1 MNTTKNNIEHHIK
14 KQISEREIA
23 PSRNLWSEIETQSE
37 RRNSKTKINWYLVA
51 ACLVLTF
58 SLGAVL
64 FFNKENKETEKSEI
78 VAEVKKPVI
87 QNKEQELTVPSPE
100 IVKQKQTESVAIE
113 NIPSEKKNEAVESQ
127 IMIEQKQI
135 PLTKE
140 NAPEIIGTISKIEPE
155 KIMAKSDSAKT
166 QGKRKRYVDPSTL
179 LFSVEHKDVIM
190 KTKESNVATI
200 DLNGK

>member
-37 RRNSKTKINWYLVA
+37 RKNSKTKINWYLVA

-87 QNKEQELTVPSPE
+87 QNKKQKLTVPSPE
-100 IVKQKQTESVAIE
+100 IVKPRQTESVAIE

-127 IMIEQKQI
+127 IMIEQKHM

-179 LFSVEHKDVIM
+179 LFSVEHKDVIE

>member
-1 MNTTKNNIEHHIK
+1 MNTTRNNIEHHIK
-14 KQISEREIA
+14 KQISEREIT

-37 RRNSKTKINWYLVA
+37 RKNSKTKINWYLVA

-64 FFNKENKETEKSEI
+64 FFNKESKGTEKSAIIAEI
-78 VAEVKKPVI
+78 KNSDI
-87 QNKEQELTVPSPE
+87 QNKTQEQTVQSPE
-100 IVKQKQTESVAIE
+100 TSDQKQKESFAAE
-113 NIPSEKKNEAVESQ
+113 NIEAEKKNEAVKSQ
-127 IMIEQKQI
+127 IIVEQKQM

-140 NAPEIIGTISKIEPE
+140 NAPEIIANIAKTEPE
-155 KIMAKSDSAKT
+155 KIIAKSDSAKT

-179 LFSVEHKDVIM
+179 LFSVEHKDVIE

>member
-1 MNTTKNNIEHHIK
+1 MNTTKNNIEYHIK

-23 PSRNLWSEIETQSE
+23 PSRNLWSEIEAQSE
-37 RRNSKTKINWYLVA
+37 RKNSKTKINWYLVA
-51 ACLVLTF
+51 ACLVLMF

-64 FFNKENKETEKSEI
+64 FFNKENKETGKSEMA
-78 VAEVKKPVI
+78 AEVKKPVI
-87 QNKEQELTVPSPE
+87 QNKKQELAVPSPE
-100 IVKQKQTESVAIE
+100 IIEPKQTESVAIE

-127 IMIEQKQI
+127 IMIEQKHM

>member
-14 KQISEREIA
+14 KQISEREIT
-23 PSRNLWSEIETQSE
+23 PSRNLWSEIEAQSE
-37 RRNSKTKINWYLVA
+37 RKNSKTKINWYLVA

-64 FFNKENKETEKSEI
+64 FFNKESKGTEKSAI
-78 VAEVKKPVI
+78 IAKIKNSDI
-87 QNKEQELTVPSPE
+87 QNKTQEQTVQSPE
-100 IVKQKQTESVAIE
+100 TSDQKQKESFAAE
-113 NIPSEKKNEAVESQ
+113 NIKAEKKNEAVKSQ
-127 IMIEQKQI
+127 IIVEQKQM

>member
-37 RRNSKTKINWYLVA
+37 RKNSKTKINWYLVA

-64 FFNKENKETEKSEI
+64 FFNKESKGTEKSAIIAEI
-78 VAEVKKPVI
+78 KNSDI
-87 QNKEQELTVPSPE
+87 QNKTQEQTVQSPE
-100 IVKQKQTESVAIE
+100 TLDQKQKEAFAAE
-113 NIPSEKKNEAVESQ
+113 NIQAEKKNEAVKSQ
-127 IMIEQKQI
+127 IIVEQKQM

-140 NAPEIIGTISKIEPE
+140 NAPEIIANIAKTEPE
-155 KIMAKSDSAKT
+155 KIIAKSDSAKT

-179 LFSVEHKDVIM
+179 LFSVEHKDVIE

>member
-37 RRNSKTKINWYLVA
+37 RKNSKTKINWYLVA

-64 FFNKENKETEKSEI
+64 FFNKESKGTEKSAIIAEI
-78 VAEVKKPVI
+78 KNSDI
-87 QNKEQELTVPSPE
+87 QNKTQELIVQSPE
-100 IVKQKQTESVAIE
+100 IVRQKQTESVAIE
-113 NIPSEKKNEAVESQ
+113 KIPTEKKNEAVESQ
-127 IMIEQKQI
+127 IMVEQKQI

>member
-1 MNTTKNNIEHHIK
+1 M
-14 KQISEREIA
+14 
-23 PSRNLWSEIETQSE
+23 
-37 RRNSKTKINWYLVA
+37 A

-64 FFNKENKETEKSEI
+64 FFNKENKETGKSEMA
-78 VAEVKKPVI
+78 AEIKNSDI
-87 QNKEQELTVPSPE
+87 QNKTQEQTVQSPE
-100 IVKQKQTESVAIE
+100 TSDSKQKEAFAAE
-113 NIPSEKKNEAVESQ
+113 NIQAEKKNEAVKPQ
-127 IMIEQKQI
+127 IIVEQKQL

-140 NAPEIIGTISKIEPE
+140 NAPEIIANIAKTEPE
-155 KIMAKSDSAKT
+155 KIIAKSDSVKT

-179 LFSVEHKDVIM
+179 LFSVEHKDVIE

>member
-37 RRNSKTKINWYLVA
+37 RKNSKTKINWYLVA

-64 FFNKENKETEKSEI
+64 FFNKENKETEKPEI

-87 QNKEQELTVPSPE
+87 QNKKQELAVPSPE

-127 IMIEQKQI
+127 IMIEQKQM

-140 NAPEIIGTISKIEPE
+140 NAPEIIGTVSKIEPE
-155 KIMAKSDSAKT
+155 KIIAKSDSAKT

>member
-37 RRNSKTKINWYLVA
+37 RKNSKTKINWYLVA

-64 FFNKENKETEKSEI
+64 FFNKENKEIGKSEMA
-78 VAEVKKPVI
+78 AEVKKPVI
-87 QNKEQELTVPSPE
+87 QNKKPELAVPSPE
-100 IVKQKQTESVAIE
+100 IIELKQTESVAIE
-113 NIPSEKKNEAVESQ
+113 KISTEKKNEAVESQ
-127 IMIEQKQI
+127 IMVEQKQI

-140 NAPEIIGTISKIEPE
+140 NAPEIIGTVSKIEPE
-155 KIMAKSDSAKT
+155 KIIAKSDSAKT

>member
-37 RRNSKTKINWYLVA
+37 RKNSKTKINWYLVA

-64 FFNKENKETEKSEI
+64 FFNKENKETGKSEMA
-78 VAEVKKPVI
+78 AEIKNSDI
-87 QNKEQELTVPSPE
+87 QNKTQEQTVQSPE
-100 IVKQKQTESVAIE
+100 TLDQKQKEAFAAE
-113 NIPSEKKNEAVESQ
+113 NIQAEKKNEVVKPQ
-127 IMIEQKQI
+127 IIVEQKQM

-140 NAPEIIGTISKIEPE
+140 NAPEIIANIAKTEPE
-155 KIMAKSDSAKT
+155 KIIAKSDSVKT
-166 QGKRKRYVDPSTL
+166 EGKRKRYVDPSTL
-179 LFSVEHKDVIM
+179 LFSVEHKDVIE

>member
-14 KQISEREIA
+14 KQISEREIT
-23 PSRNLWSEIETQSE
+23 PSRNLWSEIEAQSE
-37 RRNSKTKINWYLVA
+37 RKNSKTKMNWYLVA

-58 SLGAVL
+58 SLGVVL
-64 FFNKENKETEKSEI
+64 FFNKENKEVGKSEMA
-78 VAEVKKPVI
+78 AEIKNSDI
-87 QNKEQELTVPSPE
+87 QNKTQEQTVQSPE
-100 IVKQKQTESVAIE
+100 TSDSKQKESFAAE
-113 NIPSEKKNEAVESQ
+113 NIQAEKKNEAVKSQ
-127 IMIEQKQI
+127 IIVEQKQM

-140 NAPEIIGTISKIEPE
+140 NAPEIIANIAKTEPE
-155 KIMAKSDSAKT
+155 KIIAKSDSVKT

-179 LFSVEHKDVIM
+179 LFSVEHKDVIE

>member
-14 KQISEREIA
+14 KQISEREIT

-37 RRNSKTKINWYLVA
+37 RKNSKTKINWYLVA

-78 VAEVKKPVI
+78 VAEVKKQVI

-100 IVKQKQTESVAIE
+100 IVKQKQTESVAIV
-113 NIPSEKKNEAVESQ
+113 NIPSEKKNEAIESQ
-127 IMIEQKQI
+127 IMIEQKHM

>member
-14 KQISEREIA
+14 KQISEREIT

-37 RRNSKTKINWYLVA
+37 RKNSKTKINWYLVA

-64 FFNKENKETEKSEI
+64 FFNKESKGTERSTVIAEI
-78 VAEVKKPVI
+78 KNSDI
-87 QNKEQELTVPSPE
+87 QHKTQEQTVQSPE
-100 IVKQKQTESVAIE
+100 TSDSKQKEAFAAE
-113 NIPSEKKNEAVESQ
+113 NIQAEKKNEVVKPQ
-127 IMIEQKQI
+127 IIVEQKQM

-140 NAPEIIGTISKIEPE
+140 NAPEIIANISKTEPE
-155 KIMAKSDSAKT
+155 KIIAKSDSVKT

-179 LFSVEHKDVIM
+179 LFSVEHKDVIE

>member
-1 MNTTKNNIEHHIK
+1 MNTTKNSIEHHIK

-23 PSRNLWSEIETQSE
+23 PSRNLWSEIETQSK
-37 RRNSKTKINWYLVA
+37 RNNSKTKINWYLVA

-64 FFNKENKETEKSEI
+64 FFNKENKEIGKSEMA
-78 VAEVKKPVI
+78 AEVKKPVI
-87 QNKEQELTVPSPE
+87 QNKKPELAVPSPE

-127 IMIEQKQI
+127 IMIEQKQM

>member
-14 KQISEREIA
+14 KQISEREIT
-23 PSRNLWSEIETQSE
+23 PSRNLWSEIEAQSE
-37 RRNSKTKINWYLVA
+37 RKSSKTKMNWYLVA

-64 FFNKENKETEKSEI
+64 FFNKENKEVGKSEMA
-78 VAEVKKPVI
+78 AEIKNSDI
-87 QNKEQELTVPSPE
+87 QNKTQEQTVQSPKNLDQ
-100 IVKQKQTESVAIE
+100 KQKESFIAE
-113 NIPSEKKNEAVESQ
+113 NIQAEKKNEAVKSQ
-127 IMIEQKQI
+127 IIVEQKQM

-140 NAPEIIGTISKIEPE
+140 NAPEIIANISKTEPE
-155 KIMAKSDSAKT
+155 EIIAKSDSVKT

-179 LFSVEHKDVIM
+179 LFSVEHKDVIE

>member
-37 RRNSKTKINWYLVA
+37 RKNSKTKINWYLVA

-87 QNKEQELTVPSPE
+87 QNKKQELTVPSPE
-100 IVKQKQTESVAIE
+100 IVKLKQTESVAIE

-127 IMIEQKQI
+127 IMIEQKHM

>member
-37 RRNSKTKINWYLVA
+37 RNNSKTKINWYLVA

-87 QNKEQELTVPSPE
+87 QNKKQELTVPSPE

-127 IMIEQKQI
+127 IMIEQKQM

>member
-23 PSRNLWSEIETQSE
+23 PSRNLWSEIEAQSE
-37 RRNSKTKINWYLVA
+37 RKNSKTKINWYLVA

-87 QNKEQELTVPSPE
+87 QNKKQELTVPSPE

-127 IMIEQKQI
+127 IMIEQKHM

>member
-23 PSRNLWSEIETQSE
+23 PSRNLWSEIEAQSE
-37 RRNSKTKINWYLVA
+37 RKNSKTKINWYLVA

-64 FFNKENKETEKSEI
+64 FFNKENKEIGKSEMA
-78 VAEVKKPVI
+78 AEVKKPVI
-87 QNKEQELTVPSPE
+87 QNKKPELAVPSPE
-100 IVKQKQTESVAIE
+100 IIEPKQTESVAIE
-113 NIPSEKKNEAVESQ
+113 KISTEKKNEAVESQ
-127 IMIEQKQI
+127 IMIEQKHM

>member
-14 KQISEREIA
+14 KQISEREIT

-87 QNKEQELTVPSPE
+87 QNKKQELTVPSPE

-113 NIPSEKKNEAVESQ
+113 NIPSEKKNKAVESQ
-127 IMIEQKQI
+127 IMIEQKHM

>member
-14 KQISEREIA
+14 KQISEREIT
-23 PSRNLWSEIETQSE
+23 PSRNLWSEIEAQSE
-37 RRNSKTKINWYLVA
+37 RQNSKAKINWYLVA

-87 QNKEQELTVPSPE
+87 QNKKQELTVQSPE
-100 IVKQKQTESVAIE
+100 TLDQKQKEAFIAE
-113 NIPSEKKNEAVESQ
+113 NIQAEKKNEAVKSQ
-127 IMIEQKQI
+127 IIVEQKQM

-140 NAPEIIGTISKIEPE
+140 NAPEIIANIAKIEPE

-179 LFSVEHKDVIM
+179 LFSVEHKDVIE

>member
-23 PSRNLWSEIETQSE
+23 PSRNLWSEIEAQSE

-64 FFNKENKETEKSEI
+64 FFNKESKGTEKSAI
-78 VAEVKKPVI
+78 IAKIKNSDI
-87 QNKEQELTVPSPE
+87 QNKTQEQTVQSPE
-100 IVKQKQTESVAIE
+100 TSDQKQKESFAAE
-113 NIPSEKKNEAVESQ
+113 NIKAEKKNEAVKSQ
-127 IMIEQKQI
+127 IIVEQKQM

-166 QGKRKRYVDPSTL
+166 RGKRKRYVDPSTL
-179 LFSVEHKDVIM
+179 LFSVEHKDVIE

>member
-37 RRNSKTKINWYLVA
+37 RKNSKTKINWYLVA

-64 FFNKENKETEKSEI
+64 FFNKESKGTEKSAIIAEI
-78 VAEVKKPVI
+78 KNSDI
-87 QNKEQELTVPSPE
+87 QNKTQEQTVQSPE
-100 IVKQKQTESVAIE
+100 TLDQKQKESFAAE
-113 NIPSEKKNEAVESQ
+113 NIKAEKKNEAVKSQ
-127 IMIEQKQI
+127 IIVEQKQM

-179 LFSVEHKDVIM
+179 LFSVEHKDVIE

>member
-14 KQISEREIA
+14 KQISEREIT
-23 PSRNLWSEIETQSE
+23 PSRNLWSEIEAQSE
-37 RRNSKTKINWYLVA
+37 RKNSKTKINWYLVA

-64 FFNKENKETEKSEI
+64 FFNKENKETGKSEMA
-78 VAEVKKPVI
+78 AEIKNSDI
-87 QNKEQELTVPSPE
+87 QNKTQEQKVQFPE
-100 IVKQKQTESVAIE
+100 TSDPKQKEAFAAE
-113 NIPSEKKNEAVESQ
+113 NIQTEKKNEAVKPQ
-127 IMIEQKQI
+127 IIVEQKQM

-140 NAPEIIGTISKIEPE
+140 NAPEIIANIAKTEPE
-155 KIMAKSDSAKT
+155 KIIAKSDSVKT

-179 LFSVEHKDVIM
+179 LFSVEHKDVIE

>member
-14 KQISEREIA
+14 KQISEREIT
-23 PSRNLWSEIETQSE
+23 PSRNLWSEIEAQSE
-37 RRNSKTKINWYLVA
+37 RKNSKTKINWYLVA

-87 QNKEQELTVPSPE
+87 QNKKQELTVPSYE
-100 IVKQKQTESVAIE
+100 IVKPRQTESVAIE

-127 IMIEQKQI
+127 IMIEQKHM

-140 NAPEIIGTISKIEPE
+140 NAPEIIANIAKTEPE
-155 KIMAKSDSAKT
+155 KIIAKSDSAKT
-166 QGKRKRYVDPSTL
+166 RGKRKRYVDPSTL
-179 LFSVEHKDVIM
+179 LFSVEHKDVIE

>member
-37 RRNSKTKINWYLVA
+37 RKNSKTKINWYLVA

-87 QNKEQELTVPSPE
+87 QNKKPELTVQSPE
-100 IVKQKQTESVAIE
+100 IVRQKQTESVAIE
-113 NIPSEKKNEAVESQ
+113 NIPTEKKNEVVESQ
-127 IMIEQKQI
+127 IMVEQKQI

>member
-37 RRNSKTKINWYLVA
+37 RKNSKTKINWYLVA

-64 FFNKENKETEKSEI
+64 FFNKESKRTERSTVIAEI
-78 VAEVKKPVI
+78 KNSDI
-87 QNKEQELTVPSPE
+87 QNKTQEQTVQSPE
-100 IVKQKQTESVAIE
+100 TSDPKKKEAFIAE
-113 NIPSEKKNEAVESQ
+113 NIQAEKKNEAVKSQ
-127 IMIEQKQI
+127 IIVEQKQM

-140 NAPEIIGTISKIEPE
+140 NAPEIIANIAKIEPE

-179 LFSVEHKDVIM
+179 LFSVEHKDVIE

>member
-14 KQISEREIA
+14 KQISEREIT
-23 PSRNLWSEIETQSE
+23 PSRNLWSEIEAQSE
-37 RRNSKTKINWYLVA
+37 RKNSKTKINWYLVA

-64 FFNKENKETEKSEI
+64 FFNKENKETGKSEMA
-78 VAEVKKPVI
+78 AEIKNSDI
-87 QNKEQELTVPSPE
+87 QNKTQEQKVQFPE
-100 IVKQKQTESVAIE
+100 TSDPKQKEAFAAE
-113 NIPSEKKNEAVESQ
+113 NIQTEKKNEAVKSQ
-127 IMIEQKQI
+127 IIVEQKQM

-140 NAPEIIGTISKIEPE
+140 NAPEIIANIAKTEPE
-155 KIMAKSDSAKT
+155 KIIAKSDSVKT
-166 QGKRKRYVDPSTL
+166 QGNRKRYVDPSTL
-179 LFSVEHKDVIM
+179 LFSVEHKDVIE

>member
-23 PSRNLWSEIETQSE
+23 PSRNLWSEIEAQSE

-64 FFNKENKETEKSEI
+64 FFNKESKGTEKSAI
-78 VAEVKKPVI
+78 IAKIKNSDI
-87 QNKEQELTVPSPE
+87 QNKTQEQTVQSPE
-100 IVKQKQTESVAIE
+100 TSDQKQKEAFAAE
-113 NIPSEKKNEAVESQ
+113 NIQAEKKNEAVKSQ
-127 IMIEQKQI
+127 IIVEKKQM

-140 NAPEIIGTISKIEPE
+140 NAPEIIANIAKTEPE
-155 KIMAKSDSAKT
+155 KIIAKSDSAKT